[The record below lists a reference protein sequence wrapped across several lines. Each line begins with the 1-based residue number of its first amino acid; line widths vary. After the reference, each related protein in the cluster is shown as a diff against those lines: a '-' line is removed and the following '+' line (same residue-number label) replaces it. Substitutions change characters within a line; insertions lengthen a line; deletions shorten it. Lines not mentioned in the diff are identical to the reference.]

1 MIFMYN
7 FTLYPNLPL
16 APSLYSSLYSQQ
28 IGLRLIKC
36 LQQSPHLGTGPGL
49 RSMPHALLTLSA
61 LPSAQPIK
69 PLVSLKS
76 CLPPLTPVIGN
87 ENKVDGFPKA
97 FERNSLFR
105 SLPALG
111 HTYQATDVCLIWSLK
126 SKNNTTPQKSA
137 SFSSYEVNKY
147 PFTQVCH
154 CIVCCCQLPNY
165 AQSQT
170 LH

>member
-28 IGLRLIKC
+28 IGLR
-36 LQQSPHLGTGPGL
+36 QSPHLGTGPGL
-49 RSMPHALLTLSA
+49 RSMPHALLTLSV

-111 HTYQATDVCLIWSLK
+111 DTYQATDVCLIWSLK
-126 SKNNTTPQKSA
+126 SKNNTNPQKSA

-147 PFTQVCH
+147 PFT
-154 CIVCCCQLPNY
+154 
-165 AQSQT
+165 
-170 LH
+170 